1 MGFNSRIL
9 SDVKNLDAVLREKGS
24 NYFFKTHIRGIDS
37 FKGSDDSIEF
47 IEKFINLYNETD
59 KEFHQLAE

>member
-9 SDVKNLDAVLREKGS
+9 NDVKKLDTVLKERGS
-24 NYFFKTHIRGIDS
+24 NYFFKTHIKGIDS
-37 FKGSDDSIEF
+37 FKGNNDSIEF

-59 KEFHQLAE
+59 TEFHQLDE